1 GGDPGA
7 GSGRALG
14 LPGDLSEEACG
25 AGGGQGLGGEMAHD
39 LHVVVDVIAP
49 VEVEGAGELLDV
61 HHVRH
66 VGFAEAQHGE
76 RPAGCGVPA
85 AAERHDLN
93 GDMAQPSDL
102 NEVVQ
107 LG

>member
-1 GGDPGA
+1 MLLLDWPRRVLAVLAEIGSGQPAA

-14 LPGDLSEEACG
+14 LPGDLSEEARG

-61 HHVRH
+61 HHVRQ
-66 VGFAEAQHGE
+66 VAFGEAQD
-76 RPAGCGVPA
+76 
-85 AAERHDLN
+85 AE
-93 GDMAQPSDL
+93 
-102 NEVVQ
+102 
-107 LG
+107 